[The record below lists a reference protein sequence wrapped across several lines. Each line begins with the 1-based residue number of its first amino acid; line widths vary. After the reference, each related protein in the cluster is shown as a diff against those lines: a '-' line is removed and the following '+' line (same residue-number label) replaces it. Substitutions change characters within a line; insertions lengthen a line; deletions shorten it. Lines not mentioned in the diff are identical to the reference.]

1 MFTLIEK
8 GTISST
14 NLLSIFSKKRI
25 VNICLAM
32 LTFITYLFTSLL
44 VVLAFTMIVMWGLA
58 VVLPET
64 YEWLMGVLNWSGGFT
79 HSRASIVTMAIMQ
92 CHPIKDKAEVNR
104 KVIGTFINLR
114 HSEERVY
121 DDDEET
127 DEILRGAK
135 MDIVRYYKLFV
146 NKAIPI
152 NKDNL
157 PVLNGVVKRDI
168 KIDMSK
174 FNIVRKQRIY
184 GTGKFDAGSREI
196 MATSV
201 DLILEAKST
210 HAGLVTM
217 EMVSCRNFVKTIDGK
232 KVDGCVFKL
241 RDTKVLT
248 ITGQDELLEGLETSV
263 VKYYTLFV
271 NGKAPL
277 NKDGKIVID
286 GVVKKDRKIN
296 MDKYNV
302 RVKKTTYGTGKYD
315 ADSVEIMA
323 TSTEL
328 ILERKKMATTVDQD
342 IEVQADVVKSP
353 EQLEAE
359 QEERDRAA
367 FEAYKANEVKS
378 PEQVQAEKLAQYLTF
393 NEELEKK
400 ADLSFKHR
408 IGKHIE
414 DAIREKIR
422 KDLKGFISVKVED
435 VQGGQDIVIEY
446 NGEKIYYVE
455 VKSRWNTQQSIMM
468 SSLQMK
474 KASENKEIYSLCC
487 VNMSG
492 YTPDKGDRY
501 EPPVEVILDRISV
514 LDDIGE
520 KLEPLHKRIHTKN
533 YNEIHITDDYKVV
546 IPQTVVKQGNDD
558 IQYLMDKIKN
568 IID

>member
-1 MFTLIEK
+1 MFTLIEN
-8 GTISST
+8 GTKSST

-25 VNICLAM
+25 ANLCLAM
-32 LTFITYLFTSLL
+32 LTFITYAFTTLL
-44 VVLAFTMIVMWGLA
+44 VALSFTMIVMWGLA

-64 YEWLMGVLNWSGGFT
+64 YEWLMGVLNWTGGFT
-79 HSRASIVTMAIMQ
+79 HSRAGLVTMAVMQ
-92 CHPIKDKAEVNR
+92 CYPTRDKSTGDIKGAV
-104 KVIGTFINLR
+104 INLR
-114 HSEERVY
+114 HSEERRHSN
-121 DDDEET
+121 EEGT
-127 DEILRGAK
+127 SSILNDATS
-135 MDIVRYYKLFV
+135 IVVKYYKLFINRV
-146 NKAIPI
+146 IPI

-184 GTGKFDAGSREI
+184 GTERFDAGSREI

-323 TSTEL
+323 TGTEL
-328 ILERKKMATTVDQD
+328 ILERKKMATTVEQD
-342 IEVQADVVKSP
+342 IEVQADV
-353 EQLEAE
+353 
-359 QEERDRAA
+359 
-367 FEAYKANEVKS
+367 VKS

-414 DAIREKIR
+414 DTIREKIR

-455 VKSRWNTQQSIMM
+455 VKSRWNTQRSIMM

-487 VNMSG
+487 VDMSG
-492 YTPDKGDRY
+492 YTTDKGDRY